1 MGYIIEITESK
12 VSHLADTL
20 SKVLHYG
27 GEAMECIEEMRQG
40 RRYEHMGERGYG
52 RGGRYGMRDEEEYER
67 ERMDGYDRMG
77 ERERYGMDG
86 YGRDRWDE
94 PYMGERR
101 GRSATTGR
109 YVSR

>member
-67 ERMDGYDRMG
+67 ERMDDYNRMG
-77 ERERYGMDG
+77 ERYHMDG
-86 YGRDRWDE
+86 YNRWE
-94 PYMGERR
+94 EMPPYMNERR

-109 YVSR
+109 YISR

>member
-20 SKVLHYG
+20 SKVLHSG

-67 ERMDGYDRMG
+67 ERMDDYNRMG
-77 ERERYGMDG
+77 ERYYMDG
-86 YGRDRWDE
+86 YNRWE
-94 PYMGERR
+94 EMPPYMNERR

-109 YVSR
+109 YISR